1 MEEKTLNEKMR
12 EQFEMLVEKSK
23 STDDA
28 FDLAELSKAMVEVY
42 KVLRVC
48 EKQDKLEAELKE
60 MFSENLK
67 DLGNTLMGGSR
78 SNKPVS

>member
-1 MEEKTLNEKMR
+1 MEEKTLNEKMM

-48 EKQDKLEAELKE
+48 EKQDKLETELRE
-60 MFSENLK
+60 IFSAKLN
-67 DLGNTLMGGSR
+67 DLGNTLVSGKR
-78 SNKPVS
+78 SAKPVS